1 MIRLAVISG
10 KGGTG
15 KTMVAGALADL
26 FAAGQVLA
34 DCDVEAANLGLL
46 LDGEVIGS
54 EPFMG
59 LEKAE
64 IDHEVCLF
72 CGRCRAACRFGAIHE
87 EGKEYFVDPLKCEG
101 CGVCVWVCPAEAVT
115 MHPYQAGEV
124 LASRTDRGHLSHA
137 RLYPGAGNSGLLVH
151 EVRKQAEKMAGESRL
166 LLADGPPGIGCPLIS
181 TVSGMDAVVV
191 VTEPGLSA
199 LHDLKRVVNVSRRF
213 GVEIFVV
220 INRFDLEPG
229 VCQEIERFCE
239 DEGLLILGKVPFDPA
254 VVAAVRRG
262 VPVTSTDSP
271 ASEALY
277 QIKEKLARE
286 LDLDG

>member
-15 KTMVAGALADL
+15 KTMVAAALADL
-26 FAAGQVLA
+26 FATGQVLA

-46 LDGEVIGS
+46 LDGEVTSS

-64 IDHEVCLF
+64 IDQDVCLF
-72 CGRCRAACRFGAIHE
+72 CGRCVDACRFDAIHE
-87 EGKEYFVDPLKCEG
+87 EEKEYVVDPLKCEG
-101 CGVCVWVCPAEAVT
+101 CGVCVWVCPSGAAT
-115 MHPYQAGEV
+115 MHPYQAGDV
-124 LASRTDRGHLSHA
+124 LASRTDQGHLSHA
-137 RLYPGAGNSGLLVH
+137 KLYPGSGNSGLLVH

-239 DEGLLILGKVPFDPA
+239 DEGLRLLGKVPFDSA
-254 VVAAVRRG
+254 VVATVRRG
-262 VPVTSTDSP
+262 VPITSTDSP
-271 ASEALY
+271 ASKALR
-277 QIKEKLARE
+277 QIKERLTAE
-286 LDLDG
+286 LDLNG

>member
-15 KTMVAGALADL
+15 KTMVTAALADL
-26 FAAGQVLA
+26 FANGQVLA

-46 LDGEVIGS
+46 LDGDLIGS

-64 IDHEVCLF
+64 IDHELCLF
-72 CGRCRAACRFGAIHE
+72 CGRCQAACRFGAIHE
-87 EGKEYFVDPLKCEG
+87 EAKEYCVDPLKCEG
-101 CGVCVWVCPAEAVT
+101 CGVCVHVCPAEAVT
-115 MHPYQAGEV
+115 MQPYQAGEV
-124 LASRTDRGHLSHA
+124 LASSTTRGHLSHA
-137 RLYPGAGNSGLLVH
+137 RLYPGSGNSGLLVH
-151 EVRKQAEKMAGESRL
+151 EVRKQAEAMAGESRL

-213 GVEIFVV
+213 GVRIFVV
-220 INRFDLEPG
+220 INRFDLEAN
-229 VCQEIERFCE
+229 VCGEIERVCK
-239 DEGLLILGKVPFDPA
+239 DEGLLLLGKVPFDPS

-262 VPVTSTDSP
+262 VPVTSTESP

-277 QIKEKLARE
+277 QIKEKLAEE
-286 LDLDG
+286 LGL